1 MVTFENI
8 ADDEEENFDFKVEWP
23 PEQRK
28 KICITA
34 SGHPWYPCQ
43 FGFNGD
49 DISKDYDEKDNFS
62 SVVGCVSHL
71 RDVHGLS
78 AINHSGERHGLERN
92 I

>member
-1 MVTFENI
+1 MTRMVIFKNI
-8 ADDEEENFDFKVEWP
+8 DNDEEENFDFKVEWP

-49 DISKDYDEKDNFS
+49 DISEDHDEKDNFLLLTMANGIFGS
-62 SVVGCVSHL
+62 FGCANHL
-71 RDVHGLS
+71 RDVH
-78 AINHSGERHGLERN
+78 
-92 I
+92 

>member
-1 MVTFENI
+1 MTRMVTFQNV
-8 ADDEEENFDFKVEWP
+8 ADDEEENFDVKVEWP

-49 DISKDYDEKDNFS
+49 DISEDHDEKDNFS
-62 SVVGCVSHL
+62 SVDDGQWDLWELWLCESFEGCPWTIS
-71 RDVHGLS
+71 
-78 AINHSGERHGLERN
+78 N
-92 I
+92 

>member
-1 MVTFENI
+1 MTRMVILKNI
-8 ADDEEENFDFKVEWP
+8 DDDEEENFDVKVEWP

-49 DISKDYDEKDNFS
+49 DISEDFDEKDNLESVGPHSRVTS
-62 SVVGCVSHL
+62 STVS
-71 RDVHGLS
+71 V
-78 AINHSGERHGLERN
+78 INNQQVLYN
-92 I
+92 

>member
-8 ADDEEENFDFKVEWP
+8 ADDDGENFDVKVEWP

-49 DISKDYDEKDNFS
+49 DISELWLCESFE
-62 SVVGCVSHL
+62 GCPWTVS
-71 RDVHGLS
+71 
-78 AINHSGERHGLERN
+78 N
-92 I
+92 